1 MFNIAIDFLSNT
13 EFSSSTKL
21 VYVYIVCSI
30 PRTSQLSYET
40 IAKATGITRMSA
52 IRCTQHL
59 IDAGLLERTKDSKGW
74 LHYSIKEGV

>member
-1 MFNIAIDFLSNT
+1 MFNIETDFLSNT

-59 IDAGLLERTKDSKGW
+59 IDAGMLERTKDSKGW

>member
-1 MFNIAIDFLSNT
+1 MFNIETDFLSNT

-52 IRCTQHL
+52 IRCIQHL
-59 IDAGLLERTKDSKGW
+59 VDARMLERTKDSKGW
-74 LHYSIKEGV
+74 LHYSVV

>member
-1 MFNIAIDFLSNT
+1 MFNISTATLSDT
-13 EFSSSTKL
+13 TLSSSTKL
-21 VYVYIVCSI
+21 VYVYIVGSI
-30 PRTSQLSYET
+30 PQNPQLSYET

-74 LHYSIKEGV
+74 LHYSVV

>member
-1 MFNIAIDFLSNT
+1 MFNIETDFLSNT

-74 LHYSIKEGV
+74 LHYSVV